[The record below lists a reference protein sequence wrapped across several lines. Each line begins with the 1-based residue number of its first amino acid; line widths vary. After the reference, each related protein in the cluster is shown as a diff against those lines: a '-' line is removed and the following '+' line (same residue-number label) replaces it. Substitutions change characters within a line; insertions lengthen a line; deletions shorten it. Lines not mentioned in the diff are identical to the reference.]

1 MLILSQNTD
10 DKSTQLEQFTS
21 AVLKTLGYV
30 NITTNEV
37 RSGAEELDLTGEHH
51 IPVPGAPARISRL
64 VAECKAYMQ
73 PIDISVWHKFL
84 GKLITEEAKT
94 RQDAYGCLIALSGA
108 NGECSSAYRDFR
120 VHSDRVSLLA
130 SDDLARLLR
139 DMYLMVDEK
148 DVSRFVS
155 ERTTRTVVKMDIAY
169 YGGAAYWYVR
179 FSNDTFTLICGD
191 CRAIDSQLAATLG
204 AMIVASIGGTF
215 FDLSAEVNA
224 IVETVQAR
232 ATTIAMLLMSNSH
245 VTLPD
250 LIAKAESHEGHLRT
264 AVTQLATEGV
274 LKLIGNTISIDSTAD
289 PANIIRIVLMGMVPC
304 ELLSSKGYMSLCDN
318 RLLDSVIKIQG
329 GIQLNEEQLKKATF
343 LLKISPS
350 AARAAVTPMEMITN
364 HRNAGLEQTEA
375 INEMDCEFFLETL
388 CERFQHDFRVQ
399 QLSDFYL
406 HTAGIIEAAETT
418 TLVLKSRKQ
427 VLFTHQI
434 KNRTQKGEWHEPDAT
449 GKHRVISIRCMNNL
463 PEPWQPQPKDEKK
476 VVPLQPF

>member
-1 MLILSQNTD
+1 MLILGRNSD
-10 DKSTQLEQFTS
+10 DKGTQLEQFTS

-30 NITTNEV
+30 NVTTNEV
-37 RSGAEELDLTGEHH
+37 RSGAEELDVTGEHH
-51 IPVPGAPARISRL
+51 IPVPGAPARIFRL
-64 VAECKAYMQ
+64 VAECKAYKQ

-84 GKLITEEAKT
+84 GKLLTEETKT
-94 RQDAYGCLIALSGA
+94 RQEAYGCLIALSGA
-108 NGECSSAYRDFR
+108 NGNCLGAYKDFR
-120 VHSDRVSLLA
+120 LHSDRVSLLA

-139 DMYLMVDEK
+139 DMYSMVDEK

-155 ERTTRTVVKMDIAY
+155 ARTTRTVVEMDIAY

-179 FSNDTFTLICGD
+179 FSDDTFTLIGGD
-191 CRAIDSQLAATLG
+191 CRAIDTQLAATLG

-215 FDLSAEVNA
+215 FDLNAEVKA
-224 IVETVQAR
+224 IREAAQAR
-232 ATTIAMLLMSNSH
+232 STTIATLLMSDSH
-245 VTLPD
+245 FTLPD
-250 LIAKAESHEGHLRT
+250 LFAKAESDEGHLRA

-274 LKLIGNTISIDSTAD
+274 LSITGDSISLDSTAD

-304 ELLSSKGYMSLCDN
+304 ELLSSKGYMSLCDD

-329 GIQLNEEQLKKATF
+329 GIQLNEEQRKKATF
-343 LLKISPS
+343 LMKISPS
-350 AARAAVTPMEMITN
+350 AARAAATPMEMITN

-375 INEMDCEFFLETL
+375 MNEMDCEFFFETL

-406 HTAGIIEAAETT
+406 RAAEIIEAAETT

-449 GKHRVISIRCMNNL
+449 GKHPVISIRCMNNL
-463 PEPWQPQPKDEKK
+463 PEPWEPNSRDQKK
-476 VVPLQPF
+476 EVPLQPF